1 MLCGMEMHG
10 VLCPDNLTEESQNKV
25 EKCGV
30 QQMERCPEGTGKST
44 SSTGCQPVLDNN
56 YSQIQCWLFSEQDV
70 GLDDFLRS
78 PSTTKLGFTEQPQHT
93 FREHR
98 LAPTR
103 QRTGFMQLMKELTG
117 RCILQLHGRE
127 PPAPPTLHTRAQ
139 QRHQRQHEGSAQ
151 HTLSHMRDE
160 QAKLGKEQRGKGQM
174 ENELIH
180 GREICRHPAFT
191 TPQLALQPWNGSGS
205 LWDLTRR
212 PQGWF
217 LRLFH
222 GGLEMRH
229 TFVLFREICFESLQ
243 AIKLGLSLHIHIIPK
258 KHTALPHNS

>member
-1 MLCGMEMHG
+1 MWHGNTWSSVPRQFNRGEPEQGREMWSPTNGGHRKKHWFW
-10 VLCPDNLTEESQNKV
+10 P
-25 EKCGV
+25 
-30 QQMERCPEGTGKST
+30 

-151 HTLSHMRDE
+151 LTLSHMRDE

-174 ENELIH
+174 EN
-180 GREICRHPAFT
+180 
-191 TPQLALQPWNGSGS
+191 WN
-205 LWDLTRR
+205 
-212 PQGWF
+212 
-217 LRLFH
+217 
-222 GGLEMRH
+222 
-229 TFVLFREICFESLQ
+229 
-243 AIKLGLSLHIHIIPK
+243 
-258 KHTALPHNS
+258 